1 MMAAGMTGPLDPVGL
16 AADLIRRPSVTPADA
31 GALDVLAGALE
42 SVGFTCTRLPFSE
55 AGTPD
60 IANLFA
66 KLGGGGRHFCF
77 AGHTDVVPAGDAS
90 AWSVDPFGGVV
101 RDGWLLGRG
110 AADMKGAIACFAAA
124 ASRFVAARG
133 ADFGGT
139 ISLLITGDEE
149 GPAINGTVKMLD
161 WLQAQGEKLDACVVG
176 EPTNARQLGDM
187 IKVGRRGSMTGHLT
201 VHGIGGHTAYPHLAD
216 NAAHRLVQLLS
227 ALIAA
232 PLDAGTEHFQ
242 ASTLQISTID
252 IGNPATNVIPAAAR
266 ASFNIRFNDG
276 WSGAKLDRWLRRTL
290 DAVGGRYE
298 LEVRIS
304 GESFLTPPGAIAALI
319 ADAAEAV
326 TGHRPEFSTTGGTSD
341 ARFINRLC
349 PVAEFGL
356 VGLTMHKA
364 DEAVPVA
371 DMEALTRIYQGV
383 LERFFSA

>member
-1 MMAAGMTGPLDPVGL
+1 MIAALDPVGL

-31 GALDVLAGALE
+31 GAQGVLAGALE
-42 SVGFTCTRLPFSE
+42 SIGFTCTRLPFSE
-55 AGTPD
+55 PGTPD

-66 KLGGGGRHFCF
+66 KLGSGGRHFCF
-77 AGHTDVVPAGDAS
+77 AGHTDVVPAGDAQS
-90 AWSVDPFGGVV
+90 WSVDPFGGVV

-110 AADMKGAIACFAAA
+110 ASDMKGAIACFAAA
-124 ASRFVAARG
+124 ASRFAAARG
-133 ADFGGT
+133 RDFGGT

-161 WLQAQGEKLDACVVG
+161 WLQARGEKLDACVVG

-216 NAAHRLVQLLS
+216 NAAHRLVRMLS
-227 ALIAA
+227 ALTAE

-276 WSGAKLDRWLRRTL
+276 WAGAGLDQWLRQQL
-290 DAVGGRYE
+290 DAVGGRYD

-319 ADAAEAV
+319 ADAAEDV
-326 TGHRPEFSTTGGTSD
+326 TGRRPEFSTTGGTSD
-341 ARFINRLC
+341 ARFINRFC

-371 DMEALTRIYQGV
+371 DIEALTRIYQGV
-383 LERFFSA
+383 LERFFPA

>member
-1 MMAAGMTGPLDPVGL
+1 MIPALDPVGL

-31 GALDVLAGALE
+31 GALDVLAAALE
-42 SVGFTCTRLPFSE
+42 SVGFTCTPLLFSA

-66 KLGGGGRHFCF
+66 KLGRGGRHFCF
-77 AGHTDVVPAGDAS
+77 AGHTDVVPAGDAA

-110 AADMKGAIACFAAA
+110 ASDMKGAIACFAAA
-124 ASRFVAARG
+124 AGRFVAARG
-133 ADFGGT
+133 PDFGGT

-161 WLQAQGEKLDACVVG
+161 WLATQGEKLDVCVVG

-187 IKVGRRGSMTGHLT
+187 IKVGRRGSLTGHLT
-201 VHGIGGHTAYPHLAD
+201 VQGIGGHTAYPHLAD
-216 NAAHRLVQLLS
+216 NAAHRLVAMLA
-227 ALIAA
+227 ALTAE
-232 PLDAGTEHFQ
+232 PLDAGTAHFQ

-252 IGNPATNVIPAAAR
+252 IGNPATNVIPATAR

-276 WSGAKLDRWLRRTL
+276 WTGARLDQWLRETLDRI
-290 DAVGGRYE
+290 GGRYA
-298 LEVRIS
+298 LETRIS

-319 ADAAEAV
+319 ADAAEQV
-326 TGHRPEFSTTGGTSD
+326 TGRRPEFSTTGGTSD
-341 ARFINRLC
+341 ARFINRVC

-371 DMEALTRIYQGV
+371 DLEALTRIYQGV
-383 LERFFSA
+383 LERFFPA

>member
-1 MMAAGMTGPLDPVGL
+1 MIPALDPVGL

-31 GALDVLAGALE
+31 GVLGVLAAALE
-42 SVGFTCTRLPFSE
+42 SIGFVCTHLPFSE

-66 KLGGGGRHFCF
+66 KLGSGGRHFCF
-77 AGHTDVVPAGDAS
+77 AGHTDVVPAGDAQS
-90 AWSVDPFGGVV
+90 WSVDPFGGVV

-110 AADMKGAIACFAAA
+110 ASDMKGAIACFAAA
-124 ASRFVAARG
+124 ADRFVAARG
-133 ADFGGT
+133 PDFGGR

-149 GPAINGTVKMLD
+149 GPAINGTVKLLD
-161 WLQAQGEKLDACVVG
+161 WLATQGEQLDACVVG

-187 IKVGRRGSMTGHLT
+187 IKVGRRGSLTGHLT
-201 VHGIGGHTAYPHLAD
+201 VQGIGGHTAYPHLAD
-216 NAAHRLVQLLS
+216 NAAHRLVTMLA
-227 ALIAA
+227 ALTAA
-232 PLDAGTEHFQ
+232 PLDAGTAHFQ

-252 IGNPATNVIPAAAR
+252 IGNPATNVIPATAR

-276 WSGAKLDRWLRRTL
+276 WTGARLEQWLRETL
-290 DAVGGRYE
+290 DGIGGRYD
-298 LEVRIS
+298 LDVRIS
-304 GESFLTPPGAIAALI
+304 GESFLTPPGAIATLI

-326 TGHRPEFSTTGGTSD
+326 TGRRPEFSTTGGTSD
-341 ARFINRLC
+341 ARFIHRVC

-371 DMEALTRIYQGV
+371 DLEALTRIYQGV
-383 LERFFSA
+383 LERFFPA